1 MTRKY
6 ILDGHTPVQEHDLL
20 TWARWYE
27 EADRQVALTEV
38 DAAKGIFVST
48 VFLSLQGFF
57 EREPPLL
64 FETAILTGAVAVAGS
79 WRCATWEEAEAQH
92 ERIVATYHQG
102 KDLAG
107 RDLPRELDDSSD
119 IKIWLYTALATVI
132 VIFLAWILVLPLFWS
147 HP

>member
-48 VFLSLQGFF
+48 VFLALEGFDN
-57 EREPPLL
+57 REPPQL
-64 FETAILTGAVAVAGS
+64 FETCILANGQCGES

-92 ERIVATYHQG
+92 ERILQSINAG